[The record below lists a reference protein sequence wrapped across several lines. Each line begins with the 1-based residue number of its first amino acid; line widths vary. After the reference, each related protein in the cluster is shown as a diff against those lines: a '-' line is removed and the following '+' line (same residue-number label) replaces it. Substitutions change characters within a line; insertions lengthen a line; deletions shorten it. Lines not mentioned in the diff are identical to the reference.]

1 MQLSGI
7 NLRRA
12 LVFGIIEQLNDGL
25 LPNGVAAEP
34 LNRNA
39 DMAARHGCLDVM
51 RGNELLGS
59 IYVNPGP
66 DGWQL
71 EYEAEAAAPF
81 GWFED
86 LLARLAP
93 AA

>member
-25 LPNGVAAEP
+25 LPQGVAAEP
-34 LNRNA
+34 INGSA
-39 DMAARHGCLDVM
+39 DMAARHGALDVM
-51 RGNELLGS
+51 RGNIHLGS
-59 IYVNPGP
+59 IFVEPGP
-66 DGWQL
+66 DGWEL
-71 EYEAEAAAPF
+71 AYEAEVDAPF

-93 AA
+93 AS